1 MMKLK
6 LSVAILMAHQVNSI
20 HLQKDECVNK
30 KSWAQFNYPYD
41 LAPRGDKVDNYTM
54 STGDIIEI
62 GDPYRFL
69 EDPDSVQTKK
79 WVEA

>member
-1 MMKLK
+1 MKLK
-6 LSVAILMAHQVNSI
+6 LSVAVLMAHWGVDQVNSI

-41 LAPRGDKVDNYTM
+41 LAPRGDQVDNYTM
-54 STGDIIEI
+54 SSGDIMEI

-69 EDPDSVQTKK
+69 EDPDSV
-79 WVEA
+79 